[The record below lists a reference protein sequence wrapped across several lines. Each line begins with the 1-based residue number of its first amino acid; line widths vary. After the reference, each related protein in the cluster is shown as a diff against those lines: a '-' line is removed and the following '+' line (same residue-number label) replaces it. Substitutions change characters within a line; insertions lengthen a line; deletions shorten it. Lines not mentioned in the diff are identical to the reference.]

1 MSFFKKLNFKKN
13 LKAKANLGI
22 NVISVFN
29 KYSRLTNLVLVLILN
44 KFKLELFRKY
54 FSVEFEK

>member
-13 LKAKANLGI
+13 LKTKANIGI
-22 NVISVFN
+22 SVISVFN

-44 KFKLELFRKY
+44 KFKLDLFRKY
-54 FSVEFEK
+54 FSVKFEK